1 VISDTSGWVRSRGV
15 GSASIGSQ
23 IGGQPGPPR
32 HPLVGSGSK
41 PRPLSSRTLTDLS
54 TSQANGLGERLRKEV
69 TPADLALL
77 QAYRETYRE
86 ALEEVV
92 LEVRKVGADLKLG
105 HSIARLRKWSMRMA
119 EFEKNTEMTAELLRD
134 TDGLNK
140 LCRVS

>member
-1 VISDTSGWVRSRGV
+1 
-15 GSASIGSQ
+15 
-23 IGGQPGPPR
+23 
-32 HPLVGSGSK
+32 VGSGSK

-54 TSQANGLGERLRKEV
+54 TSQANRLGERLREDV

-86 ALEEVV
+86 ALAEVV
-92 LEVRKVGADLKLG
+92 LEVPKVAADLKLG

-119 EFEKNTEMTAELLRD
+119 EFEKNTEMTAKLLRD

-140 LCRVS
+140 LMSVILKAP